1 MQYVLQERSQDMKKQ
16 RLKVTAS
23 AIIAG
28 LYAAGCTF
36 EPADNE
42 PVDIYGPPPVSDVT
56 EDPEETEYP
65 EIEESED
72 PEETEAADP
81 ETEEEDGSFRPGENT
96 AQPLYGPPAGDVH
109 K

>member
-1 MQYVLQERSQDMKKQ
+1 MKKH

-36 EPADNE
+36 EPAENE
-42 PVDIYGPPPVSDVT
+42 PVDIYGPPRVSDVT
-56 EDPEETEYP
+56 EDPEETEEP
-65 EIEESED
+65 EMEESEE
-72 PEETEAADP
+72 PEEEDETEETDP
-81 ETEEEDGSFRPGENT
+81 ETDEEDGSFRPGENT
-96 AQPLYGPPAGDVH
+96 AQPLYGPPAGDVR